1 MERSEF
7 EKLAAQWTAGTG
19 GLSSTT
25 QIERHPAGQAIIAA
39 GQAVVPYLLT
49 ELRKQPSVRW
59 LTALYRI
66 TGAQPVPEEDY
77 GRIYKMAEH
86 WLVWA
91 EKNGIIGA

>member
-7 EKLAAQWTAGTG
+7 EKLAAQWTAETG
-19 GLSSTT
+19 GLSSSH
-25 QIERHPAGQAIIAA
+25 QMLRHPAAQAIIAA
-39 GQAVVPYLLT
+39 GSSVVPYLLT
-49 ELRKQPSVRW
+49 ELKKQPSVRW
-59 LTALYRI
+59 LSALHEI

-86 WLVWA
+86 WLAWA